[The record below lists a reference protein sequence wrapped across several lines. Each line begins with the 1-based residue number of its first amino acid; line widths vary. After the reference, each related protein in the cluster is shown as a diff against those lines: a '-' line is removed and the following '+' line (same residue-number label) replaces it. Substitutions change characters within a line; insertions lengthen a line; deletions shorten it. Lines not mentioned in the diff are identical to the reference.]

1 MQQQIYMKLSKHPD
15 LVEGIAN
22 RAAELEMLK
31 GHFDELEADYR
42 KNKGW
47 WGSDLRSLA
56 ESLAGC

>member
-1 MQQQIYMKLSKHPD
+1 
-15 LVEGIAN
+15 
-22 RAAELEMLK
+22 MLK
-31 GHFDELEADYR
+31 GQFDELEADYR